1 MQRDAPSAAGATSS
15 SASSSTKYSS
25 LNPPSERNRPEIK
38 GKVKYVLLPCLL
50 TYLVVIFQF
59 LVIIASPFLGG
70 NWNRSPSQSSLGTL
84 PSPATAKTCM
94 SAATKRWRYLRRI
107 LHFRQMDFQ
116 FAFWQMVY
124 LLTSPKRVFRD
135 FAYRKHTKLQFA
147 RDDPAFLVLLSG
159 WLVVSTA
166 GFAYVL
172 GVGFFQFI
180 KFLFYVIFIDCIG
193 VGLLIATLMWAIS
206 NKYMLKPTCQD
217 LDVEW
222 GYCFD
227 VHLK

>member
-1 MQRDAPSAAGATSS
+1 MILFFMGLTQNMIFNENFVIISGSWNKS
-15 SASSSTKYSS
+15 KSSTNQ
-25 LNPPSERNRPEIK
+25 LPPP
-38 GKVKYVLLPCLL
+38 V
-50 TYLVVIFQF
+50 
-59 LVIIASPFLGG
+59 
-70 NWNRSPSQSSLGTL
+70 
-84 PSPATAKTCM
+84 TAKTCM
-94 SAATKRWRYLRRI
+94 TAATKRWRYLRRI

-124 LLTSPKRVFRD
+124 LITSPKRVFRD
-135 FAYRKHTKLQFA
+135 FSYRKHTKLQFA

-159 WLVVSTA
+159 WLFISTA
-166 GFAYVL
+166 GFAFVL
-172 GVGFFQFI
+172 GVGVLQFI
-180 KFLFYVIFIDCIG
+180 KFLFYVIFVDCIG
-193 VGLLIATLMWAIS
+193 VGILIATLMWAIS